1 MQKFLILLKNREK
14 FFLLFIFLGAFVL
27 SIVETL
33 SLGSLAGFVMVISD
47 PEMLISKLPNGDFK
61 AYVSSLKIND
71 FILYSSILLIV
82 LFFLKNI
89 FILVF
94 NYLSLWVERNI
105 LLSLSNRL
113 LLSYLNQ
120 PYLFH
125 VRNNPSKLIN
135 SIISETARGIS
146 FIFTSLNMIREILVL
161 SLLFV
166 STVFINYQLSLIIL
180 VTMGLASIIF
190 FFLMKNFLASL
201 GVKSKTYSEERLK
214 NLSEIFGII
223 KIIKLY
229 GASEYFQKI
238 FNITN
243 IKKIKAEQLNR
254 FIGLI
259 PRSFLE
265 ILAILT
271 ISFVTY
277 YYIYNDYSIKNI
289 IPILTLLAILLV
301 RSIPAFGILNIS
313 ASMLQYHKQSMMN
326 IIKEFEKYELIES
339 QNKQK
344 NISNNIV
351 KNIDIENL
359 SFSYPNSQHD
369 VLKNINLKISKGE
382 CIGLIGG
389 SGSGKSTL
397 VDIILGLYLPKQGK
411 VFINKSD
418 KDVLLHENYSEKIGY
433 VPQDVYLTDD
443 SIRNNI
449 ALGVNKNLIEDK
461 KIFEIIKLLKL
472 DQLILESKKG
482 IDTIVGNRGI
492 KLSGGQRQRIGIARA
507 IYKDPQILILD
518 EATNALDYES
528 EKDILNSLINN
539 KKDKII
545 IIINHRVNMLKNCDQ
560 ILVLKNGII
569 VESNKFNKLSFNKLN

>member
-1 MQKFLILLKNREK
+1 MQKFLILLKKREK

-47 PEMLISKLPNGDFK
+47 PEMIISKLPNGDFK

-71 FILYSSILLIV
+71 FILYSSILLII
-82 LFFLKNI
+82 LFILKNI
-89 FILVF
+89 FILCY

-105 LLSLSNRL
+105 LLNLSNRL

-166 STVFINYQLSLIIL
+166 STIFINYQLSLIIL
-180 VTMGLASIIF
+180 VTMGIASIIF
-190 FFLMKNFLASL
+190 FFLMKNVLANL

-229 GASEYFQKI
+229 GASEYFQKM
-238 FNITN
+238 FNVTN
-243 IKKIKAEQLNR
+243 IRKIKAEQLNR
-254 FIGLI
+254 FIGFI

-277 YYIYNDYSIKNI
+277 YFIYNDYSIKNI

-301 RSIPAFGILNIS
+301 RSIPAFGVLNVS
-313 ASMLQYHKQSMMN
+313 ASVLQYHKQSMIN
-326 IIKEFEKYELIES
+326 IVKEFEKYELIKS
-339 QNKQK
+339 KNKQK
-344 NISNNIV
+344 NILNNVV

-369 VLKNINLKISKGE
+369 VLKNINLKISKSE

-397 VDIILGLYLPKQGK
+397 IDIILGLYSPKQGT
-411 VFINKSD
+411 VLINKADDS
-418 KDVLLHENYSEKIGY
+418 LHENYPDRIGY

-443 SIRNNI
+443 SIKNNI
-449 ALGVNKNLIEDK
+449 ALGVNKNLIDDK

-472 DQLILESKKG
+472 DQLILESEKG

-492 KLSGGQRQRIGIARA
+492 KLSGGQKQRIGIARA

-518 EATNALDYES
+518 EATNALDYDS
-528 EKDILNSLINN
+528 ERNILNSLIKN
-539 KKDKII
+539 KQNKII
-545 IIINHRVNMLKNCDQ
+545 IIINHRVNMLKNCDRV
-560 ILVLKNGII
+560 IVVKNGTII
-569 VESNKFNKLSFNKLN
+569 EENKFDKLNKENLN

>member
-61 AYVSSLKIND
+61 GYVSSLKIND

-82 LFFLKNI
+82 LFILKNI
-89 FILVF
+89 FILGF
-94 NYLSLWVERNI
+94 NYLSLLVERNI
-105 LLSLSNRL
+105 LLNLSNRL

-166 STVFINYQLSLIIL
+166 STIFINYQLSLIIL
-180 VTMGLASIIF
+180 ATMGLASIIF
-190 FFLMKNFLASL
+190 FFLMKNVLASL

-229 GASEYFQKI
+229 GASEYFQKM

-243 IKKIKAEQLNR
+243 IRKIKAEQLNR
-254 FIGLI
+254 FIGFI

-277 YYIYNDYSIKNI
+277 YFIYNDYSIKNI

-301 RSIPAFGILNIS
+301 RSIPAFGVLNVS
-313 ASMLQYHKQSMMN
+313 ASVLQYHKQSMIN
-326 IIKEFEKYELIES
+326 IVKEFEKYELIES

-344 NISNNIV
+344 NISNNFV
-351 KNIDIENL
+351 ENIDIENL

-369 VLKNINLKISKGE
+369 VLKNINLKISKSE

-397 VDIILGLYLPKQGK
+397 IDIILGLYSPKQGM
-411 VFINKSD
+411 VLINKKADYS
-418 KDVLLHENYSEKIGY
+418 LHENYPDRIGY

-449 ALGVNKNLIEDK
+449 ALGVNKNLIDDK

-472 DQLILESKKG
+472 DQLILESEKG

-528 EKDILNSLINN
+528 EKDILNSLIKN
-539 KKDKII
+539 KQNKII
-545 IIINHRVNMLKNCDQ
+545 MIINHRVNMLKNCDRV
-560 ILVLKNGII
+560 LVVKNGMII
-569 VESNKFNKLSFNKLN
+569 ENDKLDNLSKDNLN

>member
-1 MQKFLILLKNREK
+1 MQKFLILLKTREK
-14 FFLLFIFLGAFVL
+14 FFLSFIFLGAFVL

-47 PEMLISKLPNGDFK
+47 PEMLISKLPNEDFK

-71 FILYSSILLIV
+71 FILYTSVLLIV
-82 LFFLKNI
+82 LFTLKNI
-89 FILVF
+89 FILSF

-113 LLSYLNQ
+113 LLTYLNQ

-146 FIFTSLNMIREILVL
+146 FIFTSLNMTREILVL

-166 STVFINYQLSLIIL
+166 STIFINYQLSLIIL
-180 VTMGLASIIF
+180 VIMGLASTIF
-190 FFLMKNFLASL
+190 FFLMKNILASL

-229 GASEYFQKI
+229 GASEYFKKI
-238 FNITN
+238 FNVTN

-254 FIGLI
+254 FIGFI

-277 YYIYNDYSIKNI
+277 YFIYNDYSIKNI

-301 RSIPAFGILNIS
+301 RSIPAFGVLNVS
-313 ASMLQYHKQSMMN
+313 ASVLQYHKQSMIN
-326 IIKEFEKYELIES
+326 IVKEFEKYELIES

-344 NISNNIV
+344 NILNNFV
-351 KNIDIENL
+351 ENIDIENL

-369 VLKNINLKISKGE
+369 VLKNINLRISKSE

-397 VDIILGLYLPKQGK
+397 IDIILGLYSPKQGN
-411 VFINKSD
+411 VLINKKANVS
-418 KDVLLHENYSEKIGY
+418 LYENYPDKIGY
-433 VPQDVYLTDD
+433 VPQDIYLTDD

-449 ALGVNKNLIEDK
+449 ALGVNKNLIDDK

-472 DQLILESKKG
+472 DQLILESEKG

-528 EKDILNSLINN
+528 ERDILNSLMYN
-539 KKDKII
+539 KQDKII

>member
-61 AYVSSLKIND
+61 NYVSSLKIND

-82 LFFLKNI
+82 LFILKNI
-89 FILVF
+89 FILGF

-105 LLSLSNRL
+105 LLNLSNRL

-166 STVFINYQLSLIIL
+166 STIFINYKLSLIIL
-180 VTMGLASIIF
+180 VIMGLASIIF
-190 FFLMKNFLASL
+190 FFLMKNVLASL

-229 GASEYFQKI
+229 GASEYFKKM

-243 IKKIKAEQLNR
+243 IRKIKAEQLNR
-254 FIGLI
+254 FIGFI

-277 YYIYNDYSIKNI
+277 YFIYNDYSIKNI

-301 RSIPAFGILNIS
+301 RSIPAFGVLNVS
-313 ASMLQYHKQSMMN
+313 ASVLQYHKQSMIN
-326 IIKEFEKYELIES
+326 IVKEFEKYELIES

-351 KNIDIENL
+351 ENIDIENL

-369 VLKNINLKISKGE
+369 VLKNINLKISKSE

-397 VDIILGLYLPKQGK
+397 IDVILGLYSPKQGT
-411 VFINKSD
+411 VLINKKADDS
-418 KDVLLHENYSEKIGY
+418 LHENYPDKIGY

-449 ALGVNKNLIEDK
+449 ALGVNKNLIDDK

-472 DQLILESKKG
+472 DQLILESEKG

-528 EKDILNSLINN
+528 EKDILNSLIKN
-539 KKDKII
+539 KQNKII
-545 IIINHRVNMLKNCDQ
+545 IIINHRVNMLKNCDRV
-560 ILVLKNGII
+560 LVVKNGMII
-569 VESNKFNKLSFNKLN
+569 ENDKLDNLSKDNLN

>member
-61 AYVSSLKIND
+61 GYVSSLKIND
-71 FILYSSILLIV
+71 FILYSSILLII
-82 LFFLKNI
+82 LFILKNI
-89 FILVF
+89 FILGY

-105 LLSLSNRL
+105 LLNLSNRL

-161 SLLFV
+161 SLLFG
-166 STVFINYQLSLIIL
+166 STIFINYQLSLIIL
-180 VTMGLASIIF
+180 ATMGLASIIF
-190 FFLMKNFLASL
+190 FFLMKNVLASL

-229 GASEYFQKI
+229 GASEYFQKL

-243 IKKIKAEQLNR
+243 IRKIKAEQLNR
-254 FIGLI
+254 FIGFI

-277 YYIYNDYSIKNI
+277 YFIYNDYSIKNI

-301 RSIPAFGILNIS
+301 RSIPAFGVLNVS
-313 ASMLQYHKQSMMN
+313 ASVLQYHKQSMIN
-326 IIKEFEKYELIES
+326 IVKEFEKYELIES

-344 NISNNIV
+344 NISNNFV
-351 KNIDIENL
+351 ENIDIENL

-369 VLKNINLKISKGE
+369 VLKNINLKISKSE

-397 VDIILGLYLPKQGK
+397 IDIILGLYSPKQGM
-411 VFINKSD
+411 VLINKKADYS
-418 KDVLLHENYSEKIGY
+418 LHENYPDRIGY

-449 ALGVNKNLIEDK
+449 ALGVNKNLIDDK

-472 DQLILESKKG
+472 DQLILESEKG

-528 EKDILNSLINN
+528 EKDILNSLIKN
-539 KKDKII
+539 KQNKII
-545 IIINHRVNMLKNCDQ
+545 IIINHRVNMLKNCDRV
-560 ILVLKNGII
+560 LVVKNGMII
-569 VESNKFNKLSFNKLN
+569 ENDKLDNLSKDNLN

>member
-82 LFFLKNI
+82 LFILKNI
-89 FILVF
+89 FILGF
-94 NYLSLWVERNI
+94 NYLSLLVERNI
-105 LLSLSNRL
+105 LLNLSNRL

-166 STVFINYQLSLIIL
+166 STIFINYQLSLIIL
-180 VTMGLASIIF
+180 ATMGLASIIF
-190 FFLMKNFLASL
+190 FFLMKNVLASL

-229 GASEYFQKI
+229 GASEYFQKM

-243 IKKIKAEQLNR
+243 IRKIKAEQLNR
-254 FIGLI
+254 FIGFI

-277 YYIYNDYSIKNI
+277 YFIYNDYSIKNI

-301 RSIPAFGILNIS
+301 RSIPAFGVLNVS
-313 ASMLQYHKQSMMN
+313 ASVLQYHKQSMIN
-326 IIKEFEKYELIES
+326 IVKEFEKYELIES

-344 NISNNIV
+344 NISNNFV
-351 KNIDIENL
+351 ENIDIENL

-369 VLKNINLKISKGE
+369 VLKNINLKISKSE

-397 VDIILGLYLPKQGK
+397 IDIILGLYSPKQGT
-411 VFINKSD
+411 VLINKKADDS
-418 KDVLLHENYSEKIGY
+418 LHENYPDKIGY

-449 ALGVNKNLIEDK
+449 ALGVNKNLIDDK

-472 DQLILESKKG
+472 DQLILESEKG

-528 EKDILNSLINN
+528 EKDILNSLIKN
-539 KKDKII
+539 KQNKII
-545 IIINHRVNMLKNCDQ
+545 IIINHRVNMLKNCDRV
-560 ILVLKNGII
+560 LVVKNGMII
-569 VESNKFNKLSFNKLN
+569 ENDKLDNLSKDNLN

>member
-1 MQKFLILLKNREK
+1 VQKFLILLKNREK

-61 AYVSSLKIND
+61 GYVSSLKIND

-82 LFFLKNI
+82 LFILKNI
-89 FILVF
+89 FILGF
-94 NYLSLWVERNI
+94 NYLSLLVERNI
-105 LLSLSNRL
+105 LLNLSNRL

-166 STVFINYQLSLIIL
+166 STIFINYQLSLIIL
-180 VTMGLASIIF
+180 ATMGLASIIF
-190 FFLMKNFLASL
+190 FFLMKNVLASL

-229 GASEYFQKI
+229 GASEYFQKM

-243 IKKIKAEQLNR
+243 IRKIKAEQLNR
-254 FIGLI
+254 FIGFI

-277 YYIYNDYSIKNI
+277 YFIYNDYSIKNI

-301 RSIPAFGILNIS
+301 RSIPAFGVLNVS
-313 ASMLQYHKQSMMN
+313 ASVLQYHKQSMIN
-326 IIKEFEKYELIES
+326 IVKEFEKYELIES

-344 NISNNIV
+344 NISNNFV
-351 KNIDIENL
+351 ENIDIENL

-369 VLKNINLKISKGE
+369 VLKNINLKISKSE

-397 VDIILGLYLPKQGK
+397 IDIILGLYSPKQGM
-411 VFINKSD
+411 VLINKKADYS
-418 KDVLLHENYSEKIGY
+418 LHENYPDRIGY

-449 ALGVNKNLIEDK
+449 ALGVNKNLIDDK

-472 DQLILESKKG
+472 DQLILESEKG

-528 EKDILNSLINN
+528 EKDILNSLIKN
-539 KKDKII
+539 KQNKII
-545 IIINHRVNMLKNCDQ
+545 MIINHRVNMLKNCDRV
-560 ILVLKNGII
+560 LVVKNGMII
-569 VESNKFNKLSFNKLN
+569 EKDKLDNLSKDNLN

>member
-61 AYVSSLKIND
+61 GYVSSLKIND

-82 LFFLKNI
+82 LFILKNI
-89 FILVF
+89 FILGF
-94 NYLSLWVERNI
+94 NYLSLLVERNI
-105 LLSLSNRL
+105 LLNLSNRL

-166 STVFINYQLSLIIL
+166 STIFINYQLSLIIL
-180 VTMGLASIIF
+180 ATMGLASIIF
-190 FFLMKNFLASL
+190 FFLMKNVLASL

-229 GASEYFQKI
+229 GASEYFQKM

-243 IKKIKAEQLNR
+243 IRKIKAEQLNR
-254 FIGLI
+254 FIGFI

-277 YYIYNDYSIKNI
+277 YFIYNDYSIKNI

-301 RSIPAFGILNIS
+301 RSIPAFGVLNVS
-313 ASMLQYHKQSMMN
+313 ASVLQYHKQSMIN
-326 IIKEFEKYELIES
+326 IVKEFEKYELIES

-344 NISNNIV
+344 NISNNFV
-351 KNIDIENL
+351 ENIDIENL

-369 VLKNINLKISKGE
+369 VLKNINLKISKSE

-397 VDIILGLYLPKQGK
+397 IDIILGLYSPKQGM
-411 VFINKSD
+411 VLINKKADYS
-418 KDVLLHENYSEKIGY
+418 LHENYPDRIGY
-433 VPQDVYLTDD
+433 VPQDVYLTDE

-449 ALGVNKNLIEDK
+449 ALGVNKNLIDDK

-472 DQLILESKKG
+472 DQLILESEKG

-528 EKDILNSLINN
+528 EKDILNSLIKN
-539 KKDKII
+539 KQNKII
-545 IIINHRVNMLKNCDQ
+545 MIINHRVNMLKNCDRV
-560 ILVLKNGII
+560 LVVKNGMII
-569 VESNKFNKLSFNKLN
+569 ENDKLDNLSKDNLN

>member
-61 AYVSSLKIND
+61 GYVSSLKIND

-82 LFFLKNI
+82 LFILKNI
-89 FILVF
+89 FILGF
-94 NYLSLWVERNI
+94 NYLSLLVERNI
-105 LLSLSNRL
+105 LLNLSNRL

-166 STVFINYQLSLIIL
+166 STIFINYQLSLIIL
-180 VTMGLASIIF
+180 ATMGLASIIF
-190 FFLMKNFLASL
+190 FFLMKNVLASL

-229 GASEYFQKI
+229 GASEYFQKM

-243 IKKIKAEQLNR
+243 IRKIKAEQLNR
-254 FIGLI
+254 FIGFI

-277 YYIYNDYSIKNI
+277 YFIYNDYSIKNI

-301 RSIPAFGILNIS
+301 RSIPAFGVLNVS
-313 ASMLQYHKQSMMN
+313 ASVLQYHKQSMIN
-326 IIKEFEKYELIES
+326 IVKEFEKYELIES

-344 NISNNIV
+344 NISNNFV
-351 KNIDIENL
+351 ENIDIENL

-369 VLKNINLKISKGE
+369 VLKNINLKISKSE

-397 VDIILGLYLPKQGK
+397 IDIILGLYSPKQGM
-411 VFINKSD
+411 VLINKKADYS
-418 KDVLLHENYSEKIGY
+418 LHENYPDRIGY

-449 ALGVNKNLIEDK
+449 ALGVNKNLIDDK

-472 DQLILESKKG
+472 DQLILESEKG

-528 EKDILNSLINN
+528 EKDILNSLIKN
-539 KKDKII
+539 KQNKII
-545 IIINHRVNMLKNCDQ
+545 MIINHRVNMLKNCDRV
-560 ILVLKNGII
+560 LVVKNGMII
-569 VESNKFNKLSFNKLN
+569 EKDKLDNLSKDNLN

>member
-1 MQKFLILLKNREK
+1 
-14 FFLLFIFLGAFVL
+14 
-27 SIVETL
+27 
-33 SLGSLAGFVMVISD
+33 MVISD

-61 AYVSSLKIND
+61 GYVSSLKIND

-82 LFFLKNI
+82 LFILKNI
-89 FILVF
+89 FILGF
-94 NYLSLWVERNI
+94 NYLSLLVERNI
-105 LLSLSNRL
+105 LLNLSNRL

-166 STVFINYQLSLIIL
+166 STIFINYQLSLIIL
-180 VTMGLASIIF
+180 ATMGLASIIF
-190 FFLMKNFLASL
+190 FFLMKNVLASL

-229 GASEYFQKI
+229 GASEYFQKM

-243 IKKIKAEQLNR
+243 IRKIKAEQLNR
-254 FIGLI
+254 FIGFI

-277 YYIYNDYSIKNI
+277 YFIYNDYSIKNI

-301 RSIPAFGILNIS
+301 RSIPAFGVLNVS
-313 ASMLQYHKQSMMN
+313 ASVLQYHKQSMIN
-326 IIKEFEKYELIES
+326 IVKEFEKYELIES

-344 NISNNIV
+344 NISNNFV
-351 KNIDIENL
+351 ENIDIENL

-369 VLKNINLKISKGE
+369 VLKNINLKISKSE

-397 VDIILGLYLPKQGK
+397 IDIILGLYSPKQGM
-411 VFINKSD
+411 VLINKKADYS
-418 KDVLLHENYSEKIGY
+418 LHENYPDRIGY

-449 ALGVNKNLIEDK
+449 ALGVNKNLIDDK

-472 DQLILESKKG
+472 DQLILESEKG

-528 EKDILNSLINN
+528 EKDILNSLIKN
-539 KKDKII
+539 KQNKII
-545 IIINHRVNMLKNCDQ
+545 MIINHRVNMLKNCDRV
-560 ILVLKNGII
+560 LVVKNGMII
-569 VESNKFNKLSFNKLN
+569 EKDKLDNLSKDNLN

>member
-61 AYVSSLKIND
+61 GYVSSLKIND
-71 FILYSSILLIV
+71 FILYSSILLII
-82 LFFLKNI
+82 LFILKNI
-89 FILVF
+89 FILGY

-105 LLSLSNRL
+105 LLNLSNRL

-166 STVFINYQLSLIIL
+166 STIFINYQLSLIIL
-180 VTMGLASIIF
+180 ATMGLASIIF
-190 FFLMKNFLASL
+190 FFLMKNVLASL

-229 GASEYFQKI
+229 GASEYFQKM

-243 IKKIKAEQLNR
+243 IRKIKAEQLNR
-254 FIGLI
+254 FIGFI

-277 YYIYNDYSIKNI
+277 YFIYNDYSIKNI

-301 RSIPAFGILNIS
+301 RSIPAFGVLNVS
-313 ASMLQYHKQSMMN
+313 ASVLQYHKQSMIN
-326 IIKEFEKYELIES
+326 IVKEFEKYELIES

-344 NISNNIV
+344 NISNNFV
-351 KNIDIENL
+351 ENIDIENL

-369 VLKNINLKISKGE
+369 VLKNINLKISKSE

-397 VDIILGLYLPKQGK
+397 IDIILGLYSPKQGM
-411 VFINKSD
+411 VLINKKADYS
-418 KDVLLHENYSEKIGY
+418 LHENYPDRIGY

-449 ALGVNKNLIEDK
+449 ALGVNKNLIDDK

-472 DQLILESKKG
+472 DQLILESEKG

-528 EKDILNSLINN
+528 EKDILNSLIKN
-539 KKDKII
+539 KQNKII
-545 IIINHRVNMLKNCDQ
+545 MIINHRVNMLKNCDRV
-560 ILVLKNGII
+560 LVVKNGMII
-569 VESNKFNKLSFNKLN
+569 EKDKLDNLSKDNLN

>member
-1 MQKFLILLKNREK
+1 VQKFLILLKNREK

-61 AYVSSLKIND
+61 GYVSSLKIND

-82 LFFLKNI
+82 LFILKNI
-89 FILVF
+89 FILGF
-94 NYLSLWVERNI
+94 NYLSLLVERNI
-105 LLSLSNRL
+105 LLNLSNRL

-166 STVFINYQLSLIIL
+166 STIFINYQLSLIIL
-180 VTMGLASIIF
+180 ATMGLASIIF
-190 FFLMKNFLASL
+190 FFLMKNVLASL

-229 GASEYFQKI
+229 GASEYFQKM

-243 IKKIKAEQLNR
+243 IRKIKAEQLNR
-254 FIGLI
+254 FIGFI

-277 YYIYNDYSIKNI
+277 YFIYNDYSIKNI

-301 RSIPAFGILNIS
+301 RSIPAFGVLNVS
-313 ASMLQYHKQSMMN
+313 ASVLQYHKQSMIN
-326 IIKEFEKYELIES
+326 IVKEFEKYELIES

-344 NISNNIV
+344 NISNNFV
-351 KNIDIENL
+351 ENIDIENL

-369 VLKNINLKISKGE
+369 VLKNINLKISKSE

-397 VDIILGLYLPKQGK
+397 IDIILGLYSPKQGM
-411 VFINKSD
+411 VLINKKADYS
-418 KDVLLHENYSEKIGY
+418 LHENYPDRIGY

-449 ALGVNKNLIEDK
+449 ALGVNKNLIDDK

-472 DQLILESKKG
+472 DQLILESEKG

-528 EKDILNSLINN
+528 EKDILNSLIKN
-539 KKDKII
+539 KQNKII
-545 IIINHRVNMLKNCDQ
+545 MIINHRVNMLKNCDRV
-560 ILVLKNGII
+560 LVVKNGMII
-569 VESNKFNKLSFNKLN
+569 ENDKLDNLSKDNLN

>member
-82 LFFLKNI
+82 LFILKNI
-89 FILVF
+89 FILGF
-94 NYLSLWVERNI
+94 NYLSLLVERNI
-105 LLSLSNRL
+105 LLNLSNRL

-166 STVFINYQLSLIIL
+166 STIFINYQLSLIIL
-180 VTMGLASIIF
+180 ATMGLASIIF
-190 FFLMKNFLASL
+190 FFLMKNVLASL

-229 GASEYFQKI
+229 GASEYFQKM

-243 IKKIKAEQLNR
+243 IRKIKAEQLNR
-254 FIGLI
+254 FIGFI

-277 YYIYNDYSIKNI
+277 YFIYNDYSIKNI

-301 RSIPAFGILNIS
+301 RSIPAFGVLNVS
-313 ASMLQYHKQSMMN
+313 ASVLQYHKQSMIN
-326 IIKEFEKYELIES
+326 IVKEFEKYELIES

-344 NISNNIV
+344 NISNNFV
-351 KNIDIENL
+351 ENIDIENL

-369 VLKNINLKISKGE
+369 VLKNINLKISKSE

-397 VDIILGLYLPKQGK
+397 IDIILGLYSPKQGT
-411 VFINKSD
+411 VLINKKADDS
-418 KDVLLHENYSEKIGY
+418 LHENYPDKIGY

-449 ALGVNKNLIEDK
+449 ALGVNKNLINDK

-472 DQLILESKKG
+472 DQLILESEKG

-528 EKDILNSLINN
+528 EKDILNSLIKN
-539 KKDKII
+539 KQNKII
-545 IIINHRVNMLKNCDQ
+545 IIINHRVNMLKNCDRV
-560 ILVLKNGII
+560 LVVKNGMII
-569 VESNKFNKLSFNKLN
+569 ENDKLDNLSKDNLN

>member
-1 MQKFLILLKNREK
+1 VQKFLILLKNREK

-82 LFFLKNI
+82 LFILKNI
-89 FILVF
+89 FILGF
-94 NYLSLWVERNI
+94 NYLSLLVERNI
-105 LLSLSNRL
+105 LLNLSNRL

-166 STVFINYQLSLIIL
+166 STIFINYQLSLIIL
-180 VTMGLASIIF
+180 ATMGLASIIF
-190 FFLMKNFLASL
+190 FFLMKNVLASL

-229 GASEYFQKI
+229 GASEYFQKM

-243 IKKIKAEQLNR
+243 IRKIKAEQLNR
-254 FIGLI
+254 FIGFI

-277 YYIYNDYSIKNI
+277 YFIYNDYSIKNI

-301 RSIPAFGILNIS
+301 RSIPAFGVLNVS
-313 ASMLQYHKQSMMN
+313 ASVLQYHKQSMIN
-326 IIKEFEKYELIES
+326 IVKEFEKYELIES

-344 NISNNIV
+344 NISNNFV
-351 KNIDIENL
+351 ENIDIENL

-369 VLKNINLKISKGE
+369 VLKNINLKISKSE

-397 VDIILGLYLPKQGK
+397 IDIILGLYSPKQGT
-411 VFINKSD
+411 VLINKKADDS
-418 KDVLLHENYSEKIGY
+418 LHENYPDKIGY

-449 ALGVNKNLIEDK
+449 ALGVNKNLIDDK

-472 DQLILESKKG
+472 DQLILESEKG

-528 EKDILNSLINN
+528 EKDILNSLIKN
-539 KKDKII
+539 KQNKII
-545 IIINHRVNMLKNCDQ
+545 IIINHRVNMLKNCDRV
-560 ILVLKNGII
+560 LVVKNGMII
-569 VESNKFNKLSFNKLN
+569 ENDKLDNLSKDNLN

>member
-82 LFFLKNI
+82 LFILKNI
-89 FILVF
+89 FILGF

-105 LLSLSNRL
+105 LLNLSNRL
-113 LLSYLNQ
+113 LLTYLNQ

-166 STVFINYQLSLIIL
+166 STIFINYQLSLIIL
-180 VTMGLASIIF
+180 VIMGLASIIF
-190 FFLMKNFLASL
+190 FFLMKNVLTSL

-229 GASEYFQKI
+229 GASEYFKKM

-243 IKKIKAEQLNR
+243 IRKIKAEQLNR
-254 FIGLI
+254 FIGFI

-277 YYIYNDYSIKNI
+277 YFIYNDYSIKNI

-301 RSIPAFGILNIS
+301 RSIPAFGVLNVS
-313 ASMLQYHKQSMMN
+313 ASVLQYHKQSMIN
-326 IIKEFEKYELIES
+326 IVKEFEKYELIES
-339 QNKQK
+339 QNKLK
-344 NISNNIV
+344 NISNNFV
-351 KNIDIENL
+351 ENIDIENL

-369 VLKNINLKISKGE
+369 VLKNINLKISKSE

-397 VDIILGLYLPKQGK
+397 IDIILGLYSPKQGT
-411 VFINKSD
+411 VLINKKADDS
-418 KDVLLHENYSEKIGY
+418 LHENYPDKIGY

-449 ALGVNKNLIEDK
+449 ALGVNKNLINDK

-472 DQLILESKKG
+472 DQLILESAKG

-528 EKDILNSLINN
+528 EKDILNSLIKN
-539 KKDKII
+539 KQNKII
-545 IIINHRVNMLKNCDQ
+545 IIINHRVNMLKNCDR
-560 ILVLKNGII
+560 ILVVKNGMII
-569 VESNKFNKLSFNKLN
+569 ENDKLDNLSKDNLN

>member
-61 AYVSSLKIND
+61 GYVSSLKIND

-82 LFFLKNI
+82 LFILKNI
-89 FILVF
+89 FILGY

-105 LLSLSNRL
+105 LLNLSNRL

-166 STVFINYQLSLIIL
+166 STIFINYQLSLIIL
-180 VTMGLASIIF
+180 ATMGLASIIF
-190 FFLMKNFLASL
+190 FFLMKNVLASL

-229 GASEYFQKI
+229 GASEYFQKM

-243 IKKIKAEQLNR
+243 IRKIKAEQLNR
-254 FIGLI
+254 FIGFI

-277 YYIYNDYSIKNI
+277 YFIYNDYSIKNI

-301 RSIPAFGILNIS
+301 RSIPAFGVLNVS
-313 ASMLQYHKQSMMN
+313 ASVLQYHKQSMIN
-326 IIKEFEKYELIES
+326 IVKEFEKYELIES

-344 NISNNIV
+344 NISNNFV
-351 KNIDIENL
+351 ENIDIENL

-369 VLKNINLKISKGE
+369 VLKNINLKISKSE

-397 VDIILGLYLPKQGK
+397 IDIILGLYSPKQGM
-411 VFINKSD
+411 VLINKKADYS
-418 KDVLLHENYSEKIGY
+418 LHENYPDRIGY

-449 ALGVNKNLIEDK
+449 ALGVNKNLIDDK

-472 DQLILESKKG
+472 DQLILESEKG

-528 EKDILNSLINN
+528 EKDILNSLIKN
-539 KKDKII
+539 KQNKII
-545 IIINHRVNMLKNCDQ
+545 MIINHRVNMLKNCDRV
-560 ILVLKNGII
+560 LVVKNGMII
-569 VESNKFNKLSFNKLN
+569 ENDKLDNLSKDNLN

>member
-61 AYVSSLKIND
+61 GYVSSLKIND
-71 FILYSSILLIV
+71 FILYSSILLII
-82 LFFLKNI
+82 LFILKNI
-89 FILVF
+89 FILGY

-105 LLSLSNRL
+105 LLNLSNRL

-166 STVFINYQLSLIIL
+166 STIFINYQLSLIIL
-180 VTMGLASIIF
+180 ATMGLASIIF
-190 FFLMKNFLASL
+190 FFLMKNVLASL

-229 GASEYFQKI
+229 GASEYFQKM

-243 IKKIKAEQLNR
+243 IRKIKAEQLNR
-254 FIGLI
+254 FIGFI

-277 YYIYNDYSIKNI
+277 YFIYNDYSIKNI

-301 RSIPAFGILNIS
+301 RSIPAFGVLNVS
-313 ASMLQYHKQSMMN
+313 ASVLQYHKQSMIN
-326 IIKEFEKYELIES
+326 IVKEFEKYELIES

-344 NISNNIV
+344 NISNNFV
-351 KNIDIENL
+351 ENIDIENL

-369 VLKNINLKISKGE
+369 VLKNINLKISKSE

-397 VDIILGLYLPKQGK
+397 IDIILGLYSPKQGM
-411 VFINKSD
+411 VLINKKADYS
-418 KDVLLHENYSEKIGY
+418 LHENYPDRIGY

-449 ALGVNKNLIEDK
+449 ALGVNKNLIDDK

-472 DQLILESKKG
+472 DQLILESEKG

-528 EKDILNSLINN
+528 EKDILNSLIKN
-539 KKDKII
+539 KQNKII
-545 IIINHRVNMLKNCDQ
+545 MIINHRVNMLKNCDRV
-560 ILVLKNGII
+560 LVVKNGMII
-569 VESNKFNKLSFNKLN
+569 ENDKLDNLSKDNLN